1 MSSHSSFAIGTFPDA
16 PPPVA
21 SGRIAGF
28 WIRVLADLL
37 DALFLAAV
45 GWLLSLPLRAL
56 FLRLG
61 EDGVFIGLALS
72 LLYAGVLQSRL
83 GGGRT
88 LGKRLLGL
96 RVVKLDGSLLSVD
109 RSLIRYA
116 AVSFMVYQNSIGLAA
131 VTLLPFLHI
140 EWVQIFTGTLS
151 LVLFLGCVL
160 VVPFHPLKRGLHDLL
175 VGSLVIRGGMPDPVR
190 MEALKND
197 GRDRIIVISA
207 ATLLAV
213 SLLISFVLARPAA
226 TLPAGIARG
235 QSLAAD
241 LPLQNVRV
249 TDTLELG
256 AHRRRTI
263 MVSGFVPAPPSGG
276 EPDFAGTEQTL
287 LQRLRGQ
294 TSASDVDRIG
304 TNLRTGFNIGIFSS
318 YRSQQR
324 LEDARTGQ

>member
-1 MSSHSSFAIGTFPDA
+1 
-16 PPPVA
+16 
-21 SGRIAGF
+21 
-28 WIRVLADLL
+28 
-37 DALFLAAV
+37 
-45 GWLLSLPLRAL
+45 
-56 FLRLG
+56 
-61 EDGVFIGLALS
+61 
-72 LLYAGVLQSRL
+72 
-83 GGGRT
+83 
-88 LGKRLLGL
+88 
-96 RVVKLDGSLLSVD
+96 
-109 RSLIRYA
+109 
-116 AVSFMVYQNSIGLAA
+116 
-131 VTLLPFLHI
+131 
-140 EWVQIFTGTLS
+140 
-151 LVLFLGCVL
+151 
-160 VVPFHPLKRGLHDLL
+160 
-175 VGSLVIRGGMPDPVR
+175 MPDPVR

-256 AHRRRTI
+256 VHRRRTI

-324 LEDARTGQ
+324 LEDARTSQ